1 MEVRTI
7 YTAEIP
13 DYNTDLVMFNFN
25 EKNPVSREVL
35 AYTLLSLV
43 AEVSKLSEAIKKR
56 FFLHCLKAA
65 LTKAGQGMICRRGEG
80 LFHRRCQALSGI

>member
-7 YTAEIP
+7 YTAQVP
-13 DYNTDLVMFNFN
+13 DDDTNLVMFNFN

-43 AEVSKLSEAIKKR
+43 AEVSLVGQCIKAPQSKWS
-56 FFLHCLKAA
+56 FLDVQINGVWTFIWTLVQ
-65 LTKAGQGMICRRGEG
+65 LDGPN
-80 LFHRRCQALSGI
+80 